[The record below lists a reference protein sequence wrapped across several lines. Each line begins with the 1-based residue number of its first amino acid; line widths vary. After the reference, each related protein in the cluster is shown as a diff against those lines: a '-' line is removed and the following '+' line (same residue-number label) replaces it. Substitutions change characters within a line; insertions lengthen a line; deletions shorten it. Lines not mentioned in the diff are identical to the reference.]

1 MQNQSSPGTVKRHLS
16 ERLGQLDAITGA
28 QEDRR
33 GIADADPVTR
43 DQIGGPFPSTKTGSF
58 RWLNFSTYRL

>member
-1 MQNQSSPGTVKRHLS
+1 MQNQSSPGTVKHHLS

-33 GIADADPVTR
+33 GIGKLPGRNGNQFLLAAAKR
-43 DQIGGPFPSTKTGSF
+43 MRSF
-58 RWLNFSTYRL
+58 YLFDR